1 MGEILSENNLLNIF
15 MKEHTYRLSQTS
27 TGNSNITSL
36 PMRNFL
42 DVSVLGGWRSTAFPG
57 GLGPSTGSHLE
68 VTGQMLGLGLL
79 QKAGTLGNK
88 DPLPR
93 REDTLLLNSQSVV
106 TEPSITRWQVN
117 IHFCVKDVSLV

>member
-1 MGEILSENNLLNIF
+1 MDEQS
-15 MKEHTYRLSQTS
+15 HSLSQ
-27 TGNSNITSL
+27 NSDPDKKFSSHRL
-36 PMRNFL
+36 RNFQN
-42 DVSVLGGWRSTAFPG
+42 VSVLGGWRSTAFPG

-93 REDTLLLNSQSVV
+93 GEDTLLLNSQSVV